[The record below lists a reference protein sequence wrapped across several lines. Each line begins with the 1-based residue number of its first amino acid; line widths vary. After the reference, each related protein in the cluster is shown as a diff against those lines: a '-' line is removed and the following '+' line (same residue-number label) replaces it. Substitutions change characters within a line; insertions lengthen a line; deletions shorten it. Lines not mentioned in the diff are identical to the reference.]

1 MYSENERTNRT
12 FGSSSRQFLHADD
25 HNELDHARVGPNG
38 AQLEANATVKSANPS
53 FLNNLKIPILLVRL
67 STDFFRR
74 AKKSEIKK
82 TLASK
87 KAGILKANKLIPVS
101 KDRDKKYANFEEL
114 KPAQSGA
121 TLEELQFKM
130 SVEDVKIQTGTDQP
144 VKLEPLLQNPTVKE
158 PEPHLPLQNA
168 NILSR
173 AIDFTSKNRFKT
185 MKNFVIPTPHPTAVL
200 LPATTKPPALTE
212 QNLAHIRSPEP
223 IIPAAAHLLAEPPD
237 THKPS
242 QQQAVQLTDKAS
254 VRLNTDTPDPIPVP
268 IPVPISIPIPVP
280 IINNNNEKSVEEDVH
295 DNCVICCARKADV
308 VCMPCG
314 HGGICQICAGKL
326 CRKSKKCFLCKEDVK
341 LILWIDPDKP
351 ICDMVVVLAH
361 IDVDDIDQPQQ
372 QQV

>member
-101 KDRDKKYANFEEL
+101 KDRDKKYANFEVL

-121 TLEELQFKM
+121 TLEEIQIKM
-130 SVEDVKIQTGTDQP
+130 SVEDVQIQTRTDQP
-144 VKLEPLLQNPTVKE
+144 VKLDPLSPNPTVKE
-158 PEPHLPLQNA
+158 TEPHLPLQNA

-200 LPATTKPPALTE
+200 PPATTHPPALTE
-212 QNLAHIRSPEP
+212 QTPSLIRSPEP
-223 IIPAAAHLLAEPPD
+223 VIPAVTHPMAQPADTHQQSQQRAGEPPN
-237 THKPS
+237 
-242 QQQAVQLTDKAS
+242 QAS
-254 VRLNTDTPDPIPVP
+254 VPLNTVTPVP
-268 IPVPISIPIPVP
+268 LPTPTPVSTP
-280 IINNNNEKSVEEDVH
+280 INNNNEKSLEEEVQ

-351 ICDMVVVLAH
+351 ICEMVVVLAH